1 MKKISFLGVLV
12 EASDWIL
19 HPFAYHKE
27 LMEYRRDFDKE
38 VIYFREQIDKTK
50 EKYEKKNKE
59 FVETENKLRSK
70 INEKEK
76 VIKELNDKILDLEV
90 IIENNLETIY
100 KVRGKIGGTT
110 KQINKIK
117 KENAELKEHLVVL
130 TQKLVDANNTLNKA
144 NARIKLLS
152 SKTPREKINYTL
164 MANEKM
170 KRRHENETD

>member
-27 LMEYRRDFDKE
+27 LMEYRKDFDKE
-38 VIYFREQIDKTK
+38 VIYFREQINKVK
-50 EKYEKKNKE
+50 EKYEEKNKE
-59 FVETENKLRSK
+59 FNETEEKLKQK
-70 INEKEK
+70 IKEKEK
-76 VIKELNDKILDLEV
+76 IIQDLNNKILDLEV
-90 IIENNLETIY
+90 IIDKNIEIIN
-100 KVRGKIGGTT
+100 KVYGKIGGTT
-110 KQINKIK
+110 KQSNKVK
-117 KENAELKEHLVVL
+117 KENEKLKKNLNVA
-130 TQKLVDANNTLNKA
+130 TQKIVELNNALVKA

-170 KRRHENETD
+170 KRSNRNEN

>member
-27 LMEYRRDFDKE
+27 LMDYRKDYEKQ
-38 VIYFREQIDKTK
+38 VIYFHEKIEKIK
-50 EKYEKKNKE
+50 EKYEEKSKE
-59 FVETENKLRSK
+59 FNEIEDRLKQK
-70 INEKEK
+70 IKEKEK
-76 VIKELNDKILDLEV
+76 VLQELNDKILDLEA
-90 IIENNLETIY
+90 IIENDLETIN
-100 KVRGKIGGTT
+100 KVYGKIGGTT
-110 KQINKIK
+110 KQNNKLK
-117 KENAELKEHLVVL
+117 RENVELKENLVVA
-130 TQKLVDANNTLNKA
+130 TQKLVDVSNSLNKA

-170 KRRHENETD
+170 KRRKENEI